1 MLTHTLLGSSVPAL
15 LDQESEVLPIC
26 PIRNQIQFALAAR
39 DTFLEQEGLQD
50 FQDFVLRKDIEDM
63 ETTIGWIEVQHRDD
77 IRMMFTGVGRLAS
90 NIQEVIELFSKLKT
104 SNNWALERARLE

>member
-1 MLTHTLLGSSVPAL
+1 M
-15 LDQESEVLPIC
+15 
-26 PIRNQIQFALAAR
+26 AAR

-77 IRMMFTGVGRLAS
+77 MRMLFTGVGRLAS
-90 NIQEVIELFSKLKT
+90 NIQEVIELFQKLKT
-104 SNNWALERARLE
+104 SENWDLERTRLE

>member
-1 MLTHTLLGSSVPAL
+1 LS
-15 LDQESEVLPIC
+15 
-26 PIRNQIQFALAAR
+26 AR

-50 FQDFVLRKDIEDM
+50 IQDFVLRKDIEDM

-77 IRMMFTGVGRLAS
+77 MRMMFTGVGRLAS

>member
-1 MLTHTLLGSSVPAL
+1 M
-15 LDQESEVLPIC
+15 
-26 PIRNQIQFALAAR
+26 AAR

-77 IRMMFTGVGRLAS
+77 MRMLFTGVGRLAS
-90 NIQEVIELFSKLKT
+90 NVQEVIELFQKLKT
-104 SNNWALERARLE
+104 SENWDLERTRLE

>member
-1 MLTHTLLGSSVPAL
+1 MS
-15 LDQESEVLPIC
+15 
-26 PIRNQIQFALAAR
+26 AR

-77 IRMMFTGVGRLAS
+77 MRMLFTGVGRLAS
-90 NIQEVIELFSKLKT
+90 NIQEVIELFQKLKT
-104 SNNWALERARLE
+104 SENWDLERTRLE